1 MHFLSIIAPF
11 KISFPTPRKASWMKM
26 GYPGNTG
33 KQYQPMDWS
42 LDLAPLNFMI
52 SFRSLIHVS
61 KNAKTIALPKRI
73 MTKIT

>member
-1 MHFLSIIAPF
+1 MHFLPTLAPF
-11 KISFPTPRKASWMKM
+11 KISFPTPRKASCMKM

-61 KNAKTIALPKRI
+61 KNAKIIVLSKKI
-73 MTKIT
+73 MAKIT